1 MYAIQPSAFLTGFRD
16 LERLV
21 DEMHQAFGR
30 PSLASAAATPAIN
43 VWGDEQ
49 RLVLTAEVP
58 GVDPAALGVNVLG
71 DTLTVSGTA
80 DGHEFAR
87 SLQLPYRIDSERT
100 EAQCK
105 DGVLTVTLHRPE
117 ADKPRAITVAGA

>member
-1 MYAIQPSAFLTGFRD
+1 MYAIQPSAFLSGFRD

-30 PSLASAAATPAIN
+30 PTYAGATATPAIN
-43 VWGDEQ
+43 AWGDDQ

-80 DGHEFAR
+80 DGRDFTR

-105 DGVLTVTLHRPE
+105 DGVLTVTLHRPD
-117 ADKPRAITVAGA
+117 ADKPRAIAVAGA

>member
-1 MYAIQPSAFLTGFRD
+1 MYAIQPSAFLSGFRD

-21 DEMHQAFGR
+21 DEMHQAFGH
-30 PSLASAAATPAIN
+30 PSYRGAAATPAFN
-43 VWGDEQ
+43 AWGDEQ

-80 DGHEFAR
+80 DGREFSR

-117 ADKPRAITVAGA
+117 ADKPRAIAVAGA